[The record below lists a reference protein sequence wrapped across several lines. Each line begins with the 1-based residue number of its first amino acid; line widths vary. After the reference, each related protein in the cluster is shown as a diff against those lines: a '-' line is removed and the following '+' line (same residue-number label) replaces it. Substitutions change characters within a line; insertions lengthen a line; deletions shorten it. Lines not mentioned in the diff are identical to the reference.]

1 MSWLWWLQLAADLV
15 LVGAVALLLIKL
27 RGPADASRAASASE
41 LDSFITEAGRLTQEF
56 DRLLA
61 EKRELVNTTLNTL
74 DQRIAN
80 LQKML
85 QQLENQSPPTAPR
98 PAPPADTKTDPDRA
112 VASFRK
118 QVLEL
123 AAQGQGAEQIAK
135 ATGRPRGEVE
145 LVLGLSGK
153 TG

>member
-15 LVGAVALLLIKL
+15 LLGAVALLLFRL
-27 RGPADASRAASASE
+27 RGPADPSRAASAAE

-61 EKRELVNTTLNTL
+61 EKRELVNTTLTTL
-74 DQRIAN
+74 DQRIARLQN
-80 LQKML
+80 LARE
-85 QQLENQSPPTAPR
+85 LENRQA
-98 PAPPADTKTDPDRA
+98 PAPAAPETPPDPDQA
-112 VASFRK
+112 VAAFRR
-118 QVLEL
+118 QVLKL

-153 TG
+153 PR